1 MILILDLSDPQNL
14 KCSSA
19 SFDSLLCTW
28 EHPLSNAYTIDSYQI
43 NYRLADGFNYFDADY
58 EINFAEPEI
67 LSSDTQQYRITNLLP
82 YTGCI
87 VEVRAD
93 LIHNSEG
100 DESGTPL
107 SDYNSVIGIST
118 TMNIS
123 LSRGIKDAYQLM
135 QLF

>member
-1 MILILDLSDPQNL
+1 M
-14 KCSSA
+14 
-19 SFDSLLCTW
+19 
-28 EHPLSNAYTIDSYQI
+28 
-43 NYRLADGFNYFDADY
+43 ADGFNYFDADY